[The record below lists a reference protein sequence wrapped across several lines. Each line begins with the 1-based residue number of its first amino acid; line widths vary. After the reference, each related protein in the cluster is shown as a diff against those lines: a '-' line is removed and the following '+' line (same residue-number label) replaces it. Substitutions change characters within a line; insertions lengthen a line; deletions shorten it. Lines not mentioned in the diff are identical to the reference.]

1 VNTRIRPRD
10 DLALIDGYHSPQ
22 LDVPV
27 RLNTNESPVGPPAA
41 WVDDLAR
48 AVADVAWN
56 RYPDRDAADLR
67 AALAAN
73 HGTTP
78 DRVFCANGSNEVL
91 QCLLLAYGGTGRA
104 AVTFEPTYALHT
116 HIARITG
123 TGVAS
128 GERTEGFD
136 LTLGE
141 VERVLGE
148 HEPDL
153 VFLCS
158 PDNPTGMVAGADLVA
173 AVADRCAAGGALL
186 VVDEAY
192 GQFSPSTA
200 LDLVDDD
207 RSLVV
212 TRTFSKTWALAAGRL
227 GYVVAPPWVV
237 DELAKVAL
245 PYHLG
250 ALTQL
255 AGRLALRYEA
265 EMAERVEEIVRQR
278 DRVVDGLGR
287 LAVDQWPSGANFV
300 LFRPTGRAGQE
311 IWEALVER
319 GVLVRNCSSWPRLD
333 GCLRVTVGTAAENDR
348 FLEALEEVL

>member
-10 DLALIDGYHSPQ
+10 DLALMDGYHSPQ

-67 AALAAN
+67 AALAAH

-91 QCLLLAYGGTGRA
+91 QCLLLAYGGAGRTA
-104 AVTFEPTYALHT
+104 ATFEPTYALHT

-123 TGVAS
+123 TGLAS

-141 VERVLGE
+141 VERVLSE
-148 HEPDL
+148 HEPDV

-158 PDNPTGMVAGADLVA
+158 PDNPTGMVAGDDLVA
-173 AVADRCAAGGALL
+173 AVADRCAAAGALL

-207 RSLVV
+207 RPLVV

-227 GYVVAPPWVV
+227 GYAVAPPWVV

-278 DRVVDGLGR
+278 DRVVDGLAR

-311 IWEALVER
+311 VWEALLER

-333 GCLRVTVGTAAENDR
+333 GCLRVTVGTAAEIDR
-348 FLEALEEVL
+348 FLEALEEIL